1 MPATNPLPFSVAQDA
16 VPVTIPQQLSGGLTE
31 TVEMIEKRDHYA
43 NPETIRGN
51 RTKTAKALGIHS
63 SALYRKLEKYGIK

>member
-1 MPATNPLPFSVAQDA
+1 
-16 VPVTIPQQLSGGLTE
+16 
-31 TVEMIEKRDHYA
+31 VEMIEKEIIMR
-43 NPETIRGN
+43 TLKQSGGN